1 MELFSKSRKLLSKN
15 YIDTDMWN
23 LNKIDY
29 DDDNMEKGYKFHN
42 DNQIPNYDN
51 SLIRPQN
58 IISVPI
64 YKGLQ
69 DTV

>member
-51 SLIRPQN
+51 SLTRPQN
-58 IISVPI
+58 LISVPI

>member
-1 MELFSKSRKLLSKN
+1 
-15 YIDTDMWN
+15 MWN

-58 IISVPI
+58 LISVPI
-64 YKGLQ
+64 YKGL
-69 DTV
+69 